1 MEVGLKF
8 CLLPFGELQKLQ
20 FTIRNKRQHSACL
33 TNDALDSFDFFFA
46 SRVDQKQ
53 LKKLSVAL
61 YEMISM
67 DE

>member
-8 CLLPFGELQKLQ
+8 CLLQFGELQKLQ

-46 SRVDQKQ
+46 SRSSRVDQKTAQ
-53 LKKLSVAL
+53 EAFSGT
-61 YEMISM
+61 
-67 DE
+67 

>member
-8 CLLPFGELQKLQ
+8 CLPQFGELQKLQ

-33 TNDALDSFDFFFA
+33 TNDALDSFDFFLQVGLT
-46 SRVDQKQ
+46 RKQ